1 MIEGYKKNFQAE
13 IKKVEKIEIMN
24 NEELNVPASYE
35 QAFNE
40 LQKIVSEIEQG
51 DITID
56 MLLPKVQRAAELI
69 KYCRDKLRNTE
80 EEVSKIIKQL
90 EDETDEKAGETR

>member
-1 MIEGYKKNFQAE
+1 
-13 IKKVEKIEIMN
+13 MN
-24 NEELNVPASYE
+24 NEELNLPTSYE

-90 EDETDEKAGETR
+90 EDETDESGRNERQKYLI

>member
-1 MIEGYKKNFQAE
+1 MK
-13 IKKVEKIEIMN
+13 KIEIMN
-24 NEELNVPASYE
+24 NEELNLPTSYE

-56 MLLPKVQRAAELI
+56 LLLPKVQRAAELI

-90 EDETDEKAGETR
+90 EDGSDGKGE

>member
-1 MIEGYKKNFQAE
+1 
-13 IKKVEKIEIMN
+13 MN

-56 MLLPKVQRAAELI
+56 LLLPKVQRAAELI

-90 EDETDEKAGETR
+90 EDETDESGRNER

>member
-1 MIEGYKKNFQAE
+1 
-13 IKKVEKIEIMN
+13 MN
-24 NEELNVPASYE
+24 NEELNLPTSYE

-90 EDETDEKAGETR
+90 EDETDESGRNEMKDGTL

>member
-1 MIEGYKKNFQAE
+1 LK
-13 IKKVEKIEIMN
+13 KIEIMN
-24 NEELNVPASYE
+24 NEELNLPTSYE

-90 EDETDEKAGETR
+90 EDETDESGRNER

>member
-1 MIEGYKKNFQAE
+1 
-13 IKKVEKIEIMN
+13 MN
-24 NEELNVPASYE
+24 NEELNLPTSYE

-56 MLLPKVQRAAELI
+56 LLLPKVQRAAELI

-80 EEVSKIIKQL
+80 EEISKIIKQL

>member
-1 MIEGYKKNFQAE
+1 MK
-13 IKKVEKIEIMN
+13 KIEIMN
-24 NEELNVPASYE
+24 NEELNLPTSYE

-56 MLLPKVQRAAELI
+56 LLLPKVQRAAELI

-90 EDETDEKAGETR
+90 EDGSDGKAE

>member
-1 MIEGYKKNFQAE
+1 
-13 IKKVEKIEIMN
+13 MN
-24 NEELNVPASYE
+24 NEELNLPTSYE
-35 QAFNE
+35 QVFNE

-56 MLLPKVQRAAELI
+56 LLLPKVQRAAELI

-90 EDETDEKAGETR
+90 EDETDESGRNER

>member
-1 MIEGYKKNFQAE
+1 
-13 IKKVEKIEIMN
+13 MN
-24 NEELNVPASYE
+24 NEELNLPTSYE

-80 EEVSKIIKQL
+80 EEISKIIKQL

>member
-1 MIEGYKKNFQAE
+1 LK
-13 IKKVEKIEIMN
+13 KIEIMN
-24 NEELNVPASYE
+24 NEELNLPTSYE

-90 EDETDEKAGETR
+90 EDETDESGRNEMKDGTL

>member
-1 MIEGYKKNFQAE
+1 
-13 IKKVEKIEIMN
+13 MN
-24 NEELNVPASYE
+24 NEELNLPTSYE

-56 MLLPKVQRAAELI
+56 LLLPKVQRAAELI
-69 KYCRDKLRNTE
+69 KYCRNKLRNTE

-90 EDETDEKAGETR
+90 EDGSDGKAE

>member
-1 MIEGYKKNFQAE
+1 
-13 IKKVEKIEIMN
+13 MN
-24 NEELNVPASYE
+24 NEELNLPTSYE

-56 MLLPKVQRAAELI
+56 LLLPKVQRAAELI

-90 EDETDEKAGETR
+90 EDGSDENAE

>member
-1 MIEGYKKNFQAE
+1 
-13 IKKVEKIEIMN
+13 MN
-24 NEELNVPASYE
+24 NEELNLPTSYE

-56 MLLPKVQRAAELI
+56 LLLPKVQRAAELI

-90 EDETDEKAGETR
+90 EDGSDEKAE

>member
-1 MIEGYKKNFQAE
+1 
-13 IKKVEKIEIMN
+13 MN
-24 NEELNVPASYE
+24 NEELNLPTSYE

-90 EDETDEKAGETR
+90 EDGSDEKVE

>member
-1 MIEGYKKNFQAE
+1 LK
-13 IKKVEKIEIMN
+13 KIEIMN

-90 EDETDEKAGETR
+90 EDETDESGRNER

>member
-1 MIEGYKKNFQAE
+1 
-13 IKKVEKIEIMN
+13 MN
-24 NEELNVPASYE
+24 NEELNVPTSYE

-90 EDETDEKAGETR
+90 EDETDESGRNER

>member
-1 MIEGYKKNFQAE
+1 
-13 IKKVEKIEIMN
+13 MN
-24 NEELNVPASYE
+24 NEELNLPTSYE

-56 MLLPKVQRAAELI
+56 LLLPKVQRAAELI

-80 EEVSKIIKQL
+80 EKVSKIIKQL
-90 EDETDEKAGETR
+90 EDGSDEEAE

>member
-1 MIEGYKKNFQAE
+1 LK
-13 IKKVEKIEIMN
+13 KIEIMN

-56 MLLPKVQRAAELI
+56 LLLPKVQRAAELI

-90 EDETDEKAGETR
+90 EDETDESGRNER

>member
-1 MIEGYKKNFQAE
+1 LK
-13 IKKVEKIEIMN
+13 KIEIMN
-24 NEELNVPASYE
+24 NEELNLPTSYE

-56 MLLPKVQRAAELI
+56 LLLPKVQRAAELI

-90 EDETDEKAGETR
+90 EDGSDGKGE

>member
-1 MIEGYKKNFQAE
+1 
-13 IKKVEKIEIMN
+13 MN
-24 NEELNVPASYE
+24 NEELNLPTSYE

-56 MLLPKVQRAAELI
+56 LLLPKVQRAAELI

-90 EDETDEKAGETR
+90 EDETDESGRNER

>member
-1 MIEGYKKNFQAE
+1 LK
-13 IKKVEKIEIMN
+13 KIEIMN
-24 NEELNVPASYE
+24 NEELNLPTSYE

-56 MLLPKVQRAAELI
+56 LLLPKVQRAAELI

-90 EDETDEKAGETR
+90 EDGSDGKAE

>member
-1 MIEGYKKNFQAE
+1 LK
-13 IKKVEKIEIMN
+13 KIEIMN
-24 NEELNVPASYE
+24 NEELNLPTSYE

>member
-1 MIEGYKKNFQAE
+1 
-13 IKKVEKIEIMN
+13 MN
-24 NEELNVPASYE
+24 NDELNLPTSYE

-56 MLLPKVQRAAELI
+56 LLLPKVQRAAQLI

-80 EEVSKIIKQL
+80 DEVSKIIKQL
-90 EDETDEKAGETR
+90 EDESDGNAEEKR

>member
-1 MIEGYKKNFQAE
+1 
-13 IKKVEKIEIMN
+13 MN
-24 NEELNVPASYE
+24 NEELNVPTSYE

>member
-1 MIEGYKKNFQAE
+1 
-13 IKKVEKIEIMN
+13 MN
-24 NEELNVPASYE
+24 NEELNLPTSYE

>member
-1 MIEGYKKNFQAE
+1 LK
-13 IKKVEKIEIMN
+13 KIEIMN
-24 NEELNVPASYE
+24 NEELNVPTSYE

>member
-1 MIEGYKKNFQAE
+1 LK
-13 IKKVEKIEIMN
+13 KIEIMN
-24 NEELNVPASYE
+24 NEELNLPTSYE

-56 MLLPKVQRAAELI
+56 LLLPKVQRAAELI

-90 EDETDEKAGETR
+90 EDETDESGRNER

>member
-1 MIEGYKKNFQAE
+1 
-13 IKKVEKIEIMN
+13 MN
-24 NEELNVPASYE
+24 NEELNLPTSYE

-90 EDETDEKAGETR
+90 EDETDESGRNER

>member
-1 MIEGYKKNFQAE
+1 
-13 IKKVEKIEIMN
+13 MN
-24 NEELNVPASYE
+24 NEELNLPTSYE

-56 MLLPKVQRAAELI
+56 LLLPKVQRAAELI

-90 EDETDEKAGETR
+90 EDGSDEEAE

>member
-1 MIEGYKKNFQAE
+1 
-13 IKKVEKIEIMN
+13 MN
-24 NEELNVPASYE
+24 NEELNLPTSYE

-90 EDETDEKAGETR
+90 EDETDESGRNE

>member
-1 MIEGYKKNFQAE
+1 
-13 IKKVEKIEIMN
+13 MN
-24 NEELNVPASYE
+24 NEDLNLPTSYE

-56 MLLPKVQRAAELI
+56 LLLPKVQRAAELI

-90 EDETDEKAGETR
+90 EDGSDGKVE

>member
-1 MIEGYKKNFQAE
+1 
-13 IKKVEKIEIMN
+13 MN
-24 NEELNVPASYE
+24 NEELNVPTSYE

-80 EEVSKIIKQL
+80 EEISKIIKQL

>member
-1 MIEGYKKNFQAE
+1 LK
-13 IKKVEKIEIMN
+13 KIEIMN
-24 NEELNVPASYE
+24 NEELNLPTSYE

-80 EEVSKIIKQL
+80 EEISKIIKQL